1 MSTSYLKLYMSST
14 TLIIVPDNLFIQW
27 VDEIAHHV
35 EPNFLKILCAANYIK
50 SDQIKDQFLPNPK
63 FVNTIPE
70 SPVELIE
77 YDVILISQSCLN
89 KSFANKNRN
98 SQKNGN
104 SQVPSLRQVYWKRLI
119 IDEGHIVQ
127 SKTSNAA
134 QICRLLFSERRW
146 AVSGTPTSGLTKIYM
161 EEGEEDTDEKRNSH
175 QDK

>member
-1 MSTSYLKLYMSST
+1 MSST

-35 EPNFLKILCAANYIK
+35 EPNFLKIFVCCKLYQKRPDKGSI
-50 SDQIKDQFLPNPK
+50 LPNPK

-127 SKTSNAA
+127 SKLLM
-134 QICRLLFSERRW
+134 RLKYVDCYFQ
-146 AVSGTPTSGLTKIYM
+146 K
-161 EEGEEDTDEKRNSH
+161 EDGQYQEP
-175 QDK
+175 QLLG

>member
-1 MSTSYLKLYMSST
+1 M
-14 TLIIVPDNLFIQW
+14 
-27 VDEIAHHV
+27 
-35 EPNFLKILCAANYIK
+35 
-50 SDQIKDQFLPNPK
+50 
-63 FVNTIPE
+63 
-70 SPVELIE
+70 
-77 YDVILISQSCLN
+77 ILISQSCLN

-161 EEGEEDTDEKRNSH
+161 EEGEEDTGEKRNSH
-175 QDK
+175 QAQNNIHVLENQFLPKQNYRD